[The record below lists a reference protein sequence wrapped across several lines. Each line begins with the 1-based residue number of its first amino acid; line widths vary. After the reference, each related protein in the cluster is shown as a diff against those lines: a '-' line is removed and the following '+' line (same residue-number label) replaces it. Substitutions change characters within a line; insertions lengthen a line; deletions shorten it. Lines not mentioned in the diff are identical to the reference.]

1 MQESSTADG
10 LVAAD
15 DSPWNGTV
23 APERDFLG
31 NATLEYA
38 SSSQSRTTRLLLILA
53 LLLIALAAPY
63 LTREISYAFN
73 QGRERARVEA
83 ARELLNETS
92 GTTAAFPWVAQSM
105 GPSVV
110 HIDTSRPAGLPDYAD
125 ELESL
130 YQEAPEYESRGQ
142 GSGVIID
149 DEGYVLTNY
158 HVIRNAQRIDV
169 SLSDGRQFF
178 DAKVIGTD
186 SLTDLA
192 VLKIPEGD
200 LIAAPWGNDQDLEVG
215 DWVLAVGNPYGL
227 DRTVTAGIV
236 SAEQRNF
243 ARSPYQHFLQTDAAV
258 NPGNS
263 GGPLVNLRGEVVGI
277 TTAIF
282 GESYQGIS
290 FAIPATMAR
299 EVYERLKSNGRVSRG
314 WLGVAL
320 APLDSEIAQRVGVD
334 VEEGVFVT
342 GVIAGGPAE
351 KAGVLPGDIIVE
363 WNGEA
368 IREPRDLVLM
378 VANTAVGTEATLVVL
393 RGGKREE
400 LNIDVAERPPDDE

>member
-1 MQESSTADG
+1 MAY
-10 LVAAD
+10 APP
-15 DSPWNGTV
+15 SPG
-23 APERDFLG
+23 
-31 NATLEYA
+31 
-38 SSSQSRTTRLLLILA
+38 RTTRLLLILA

-63 LTREISYAFN
+63 LTREISFAFN
-73 QGRERARVEA
+73 QGRELARVEA
-83 ARELLNETS
+83 ARDLLNETKE
-92 GTTAAFPWVAQSM
+92 TTAAFPWVAQSI

-110 HIDTSRPAGLPDYAD
+110 HIDTSRLAQSREYAD
-125 ELESL
+125 EIESL
-130 YQEAPEYESRGQ
+130 YDGAPLPYESRGQ

-149 DEGYVLTNY
+149 NEGYVLTNY
-158 HVIRNAQRIDV
+158 HVIRNAGQIDV
-169 SLSDGRQFF
+169 SLSDGRQFL

-192 VLKIPEGD
+192 VLKIPKGD
-200 LIAAPWGNDQDLEVG
+200 LIAAPWGNDQDLVVG

-243 ARSPYQHFLQTDAAV
+243 ARTPYQHFLQTDAAV

-263 GGPLVNLRGEVVGI
+263 GGPLVNLKGEVVGI

-299 EVYERLKSNGRVSRG
+299 EVYERLKSSGRVSRG

-320 APLDSEIAQRVGVD
+320 APLTSEIAQELGIED
-334 VEEGVFVT
+334 DEGALVT
-342 GVIAGGPAE
+342 GVIAGAPAQA
-351 KAGVLPGDIIVE
+351 AGVLPGDIIIE
-363 WNGEA
+363 WNGEL

-378 VANTAVGTEATLVVL
+378 VANTAVGTEATLVVM
-393 RGGKREE
+393 RSGKRIE
-400 LNIDVAERPPDDE
+400 LDIDVEERPPDEEE